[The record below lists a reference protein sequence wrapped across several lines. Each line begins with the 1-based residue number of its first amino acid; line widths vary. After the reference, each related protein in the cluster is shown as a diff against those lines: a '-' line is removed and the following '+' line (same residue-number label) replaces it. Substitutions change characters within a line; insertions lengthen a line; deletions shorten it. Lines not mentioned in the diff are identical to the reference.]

1 MVQNTIE
8 KIEKKIRKYNS
19 FTDKNKLELLNLLA
33 TLKSEMTDF
42 SQTQY
47 EHAESITGFM
57 ELSTHEAMRQEKN
70 PALLKFAVN
79 GLSAS
84 VKGFEVSHPQL
95 VENVNYIANALANM
109 GIQNIRDDKRMFLVQ
124 YPLWHTVVTIINAML
139 IDQMN

>member
-57 ELSTHEAMRQEKN
+57 KLSTHEAMKQEKN

-109 GIQNIRDDKRMFLVQ
+109 GI
-124 YPLWHTVVTIINAML
+124 
-139 IDQMN
+139 